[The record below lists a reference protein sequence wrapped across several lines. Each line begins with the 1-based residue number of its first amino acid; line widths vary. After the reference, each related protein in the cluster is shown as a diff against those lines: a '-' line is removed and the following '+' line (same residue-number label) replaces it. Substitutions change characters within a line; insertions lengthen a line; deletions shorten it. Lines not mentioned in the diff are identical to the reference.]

1 MAEEHVPQ
9 PLFVMQPASTAKV
22 SPEQLYDIIGEHG
35 ITRLIAAFY
44 QQVPGD
50 DILAPMYPAEDLQAS
65 EVRLRD
71 FLVFRFGG
79 PQRYLEQR
87 GHPRLRMRHASF
99 PIDQRAR
106 DRWVALMD
114 KALRQMSFPPH
125 ATTALR
131 AFFEEVA
138 TFLINRQMPP
148 QGA

>member
-1 MAEEHVPQ
+1 MAEERMPQ
-9 PLFVMQPASTAKV
+9 PLFVMQLASTAKV

-35 ITRLIAAFY
+35 ITRLTAAFY

-79 PQRYLEQR
+79 PQRYIEQR

-114 KALRQMSFPPH
+114 KALHQMSFPPH
-125 ATTALR
+125 ATAALR
-131 AFFEEVA
+131 AFFDEVA
-138 TFLINRQMPP
+138 TFLINRQTPDE
-148 QGA
+148 GA